1 VKAVG
6 RWVAVAALV
15 ALCLYISL
23 LGALYGLQ
31 RRAIYPGWWR
41 GTAAVRVD
49 TSGYR
54 TIAITTADGR
64 TGRLLYAPP
73 RDGKPVILFFHGNGD
88 SVLGGVVA
96 LEQLVA
102 AGYGAVIPEYRGYN
116 GNPGTP
122 DEQGLYA
129 DARAARAWMTA
140 NGITASRTIVF
151 GYSIGSGLAVQ
162 SALETPPA
170 ALILVAGHAGIAHV
184 VGERL
189 PFVPGWLVSERFD
202 NAAKIGRVGCPILLV
217 HGMTDGTIPVDNA
230 RLLAS
235 IQPRATMVLIPG
247 TGHDV
252 VWNRTAQRKIAA
264 WLKEQRL

>member
-1 VKAVG
+1 MRAVR
-6 RWVAVAALV
+6 RWAAIAALV
-15 ALCLYISL
+15 TLGLYTML
-23 LGALYGLQ
+23 LAALYGLQ

-54 TIAITTADGR
+54 TIAITTADGLQ
-64 TGRLLYAPP
+64 GRLLFAPP

-96 LEQLVA
+96 LDQLVA

-140 NGITASRTIVF
+140 NGIAPSRTIVF

-162 SALETPPA
+162 TALETPPA

-189 PFVPGWLVSERFD
+189 PFFPGWLVSERFD
-202 NAAKIGRVGCPILLV
+202 NAAKIGRIDCPILLA
-217 HGMTDGTIPVDNA
+217 HGTADGTIPAGNT
-230 RLLAS
+230 RLLAAA
-235 IQPRATMVLIPG
+235 QPRATMVLIPG
-247 TGHDV
+247 VGHEV
-252 VWNRTAQRKIAA
+252 VWNALAQARIAA
-264 WLKEQRL
+264 WLKAHGL